1 VTNEEKLQVLQRLR
15 DVAKAVSVAGKIPT
29 EYFSPIVISIICEM
43 ELYPIAWIES
53 LEKEI
58 KEIED
63 G

>member
-1 VTNEEKLQVLQRLR
+1 MTNEEKLQVLQRLR